1 MPSSQHYHISKIMD
15 IIINLSPMSI
25 LDIGAGFGK
34 YGVLCREYLEL
45 WDGRHNYSQFLRR
58 IDGVEVFG
66 DYITP
71 LHKFVYNN
79 IYINDIME
87 VLDKIETRYDL
98 VLLIDVLEH
107 FDKHQGENLL
117 HKILRKNGGVL
128 ISTPKKPSS
137 QKDAFNNIY
146 ETHRSKWTKS
156 DLSSLAPNLFIND
169 RVSHIAYLGN
179 DGNVT
184 RLKRKLRLKE
194 VSKIPGMSFT
204 MNRADRLIKKVNR
217 MKNIIR

>member
-1 MPSSQHYHISKIMD
+1 
-15 IIINLSPMSI
+15 
-25 LDIGAGFGK
+25 
-34 YGVLCREYLEL
+34 
-45 WDGRHNYSQFLRR
+45 
-58 IDGVEVFG
+58 
-66 DYITP
+66 
-71 LHKFVYNN
+71 
-79 IYINDIME
+79 ME
-87 VLDKIETRYDL
+87 ILDKIESRYDL

-107 FDKHQGENLL
+107 FDKHQGQNLL
-117 HKILRKNGGVL
+117 HKILRKNDGVL

-184 RLKRKLRLKE
+184 RLKRKLRLKV

-217 MKNIIR
+217 MKNIIG